1 MKGYALTGIAALFLA
16 TGTAHAESEL
26 EEWLAQCK
34 KGDQHACQI
43 VRSITGTEGQ
53 WVTYKDMKL
62 IMTEGSHV
70 WACFGV
76 DPVIAKTRKQADRK
90 CWRAQLEAQKRQDK

>member
-1 MKGYALTGIAALFLA
+1 MRAAAIAIAALLLA

-43 VRSITGTEGQ
+43 VRSITGSEGL
-53 WVTYKDMKL
+53 WATYKDRKL
-62 IMTEGSHV
+62 INTKGSHV
-70 WACFGV
+70 WACFNV
-76 DPVIAKTRKQADRK
+76 DPVIAKTRKRADRK